1 MADATLAMKQKVV
14 LVGDPGVGKT
24 SLALKFV
31 HKFYDDEYLSTVGA
45 NVYKKK
51 VDFKDAKGKTGS
63 MELVVWDLAGQKQ
76 GLSHIQTQAFLGC
89 AGALAVCDVS
99 RPESVPAIGEWV
111 KRVRAGA
118 GNVHVILIANK
129 LDLLEDGS
137 ADAAKRKES
146 LLKAEEMAKKE
157 GFTFYKT
164 SAKTGENV
172 DEAFARMA
180 SMIYGSTSKAAE

>member
-1 MADATLAMKQKVV
+1 MADTALSMKQKVV

-45 NVYKKK
+45 NVYKKR
-51 VDFKDAKGKTGS
+51 VEFKDAKGKGAS

-99 RPESVPAIGEWV
+99 RAGSIPAIAEWV

-118 GNVHVILIANK
+118 GGVNFVLIANK
-129 LDLLEDGS
+129 LDLIATDS
-137 ADAAKRKES
+137 KDAAAYKEN
-146 LLKAEEMAKKE
+146 LAKAEEMAKKE
-157 GFTFYKT
+157 GFTFYRT

-172 DEAFARMA
+172 DEAFSKIAG
-180 SMIYGSTSKAAE
+180 MIHAAANKGSD

>member
-1 MADATLAMKQKVV
+1 MSMKQKVV
-14 LVGDPGVGKT
+14 LVGDPAVGKS

-51 VDFKDAKGKTGS
+51 VEFKDAGGKPVS

-76 GLSHIQTQAFLGC
+76 GLSHIQQQAFLGC
-89 AGALAVCDVS
+89 AGALAVCDLTRAETVANV
-99 RPESVPAIGEWV
+99 EEWV

-118 GNVHVILIANK
+118 GGVQVIVVGNK
-129 LDLLEDGS
+129 SDLVVEG
-137 ADAAKRKES
+137 AKDVAKHKEN
-146 LLKAEEMAKKE
+146 LATIEKVAKTN

-164 SAKTGENV
+164 SAKTGANV
-172 DEAFARMA
+172 EEAFHKMA
-180 SMIYGSTSKAAE
+180 QLVHAQATKGSE